1 MNCPKYVAAAIA
13 FQGYVGEIK
22 VTCDKGE
29 CAQWDKTREHCVIS
43 TIGYS
48 LSSISFDTMRIVKEM
63 LTATQTA
70 ADLIKQYKE
79 LPGEEQELFKG
90 LFTF

>member
-13 FQGYVGEIK
+13 FQGYVGTIK

-29 CAQWDKTREHCVIS
+29 CPWFHPTTQSCEVSRIASNLS
-43 TIGYS
+43 TIANYLDPIG
-48 LSSISFDTMRIVKEM
+48 DTK
-63 LTATQTA
+63 TQTA
-70 ADLIKQYKE
+70 GDLIKQYNE
-79 LPGEEQELFKG
+79 LSGEEQELFKG